1 MDMIVVFFN
10 DEEGAVVPNRH
21 FLFLDAIYM
30 FKETMLE
37 RWHLDYFFMKSST
50 IKSMSLIGW
59 KKRKV

>member
-1 MDMIVVFFN
+1 MDMIVVFLN

-50 IKSMSLIGW
+50 I
-59 KKRKV
+59 